1 MKTRNVAMMLSVALA
16 ASAARAVNYTWNSSS
31 GGDLLGQTNYTP
43 EGLPTASD
51 TVTYNIDANYRL
63 TASGDVP
70 SHGPQTFSKGEIELD
85 LGGHVWDAGSKYF
98 YLNNPLLTLSS
109 GMLTN
114 LSQLVVSRTSPNA
127 RLVVTNGST
136 FKVSGQVVVGYDASS
151 SHGGIVVADE
161 GTTFSAVGGTVIG
174 ASGPF
179 SALTVSDGARYSDAN
194 LTIGNVPTAV
204 SNIVQV
210 LNGSTVDTVSLEVK
224 THGNAL
230 IISNG
235 SHVTASSAVIFAKAT
250 CSSNRLEVWAG
261 STLHAGATKKPFAFG
276 VGPDNVM
283 LVDAS
288 SISVAD
294 TSFTLGADA
303 TGSGNRLDVRN
314 GSSFHVDSWIACAGS
329 FNEMHFSDPG
339 TEIVS
344 ESQLLIGQP
353 GVGNVV
359 SIENQA
365 SASVFGVSVSYSA
378 GSQSNV
384 LEVADGAR
392 VDVNGKDLQ
401 IGVGGGASRLTID
414 GASVTN
420 MATVKMGAN
429 GNRVGTSDNLLE
441 IVNGGRLFAN
451 STVYFGGVGNSNN
464 VIRVAGAGSVLKN
477 HDSYMSWA
485 PSSTNTVMYVEDAAL
500 VDIATTLTIGG
511 AGGSGNAMIV
521 SNATVKAGNAV
532 SVNGVANLDIIGS
545 GSSLTTSSD
554 FTLLTADATL
564 RFVSDDEGFGKVVSG
579 NRLNATEG
587 AKLVIDGAR
596 VAKSGGGTFEL
607 LVGPELTKQYNT
619 SNPLVNNVTLVPED
633 SELIVT
639 RDAKQNIVN
648 VSVRVPSK
656 RPGIVVIVR

>member
-31 GGDLLGQTNYTP
+31 GGDLLDQTNYTP
-43 EGLPTASD
+43 AGLPTASD

-127 RLVVTNGST
+127 RLVVTNGSM
-136 FKVSGQVVVGYDASS
+136 FKVSGQVVVGNDASS

-194 LTIGNVPTAV
+194 LTIGNVTTAV

-235 SHVTASSAVIFAKAT
+235 SHVTASSAVNFAKAET

-294 TSFTLGADA
+294 TYFKLGDDA

-344 ESQLLIGQP
+344 ESQLLIGQS

-359 SIENQA
+359 SIGNQA
-365 SASVFGVSVSYSA
+365 SASVFGVSVSNSA

-384 LEVADGAR
+384 LEVADGAC

-414 GASVTN
+414 GGSITN
-420 MATVKMGAN
+420 VSTVQMAAKKNIA
-429 GNRVGTSDNLLE
+429 GTDNNLLE

-451 STVYFGGVGNSNN
+451 SIVYFGGVGNSNN

-477 HDSYMSWA
+477 HDNYMSWA
-485 PSSTNTVMYVEDAAL
+485 SSSTNTVMYVEDAAL
-500 VDIATTLTIGG
+500 VDIATTLAIGG

-521 SNATVKAGNAV
+521 SNATVKAGSAV
-532 SVNGVANLDIIGS
+532 SVYGVANLDIIGS

-554 FTLLTADATL
+554 FTLTADATL

-579 NRLNATEG
+579 NRLKATEG

-607 LVGPELTKQYNT
+607 LVGPELAKQYNT

-656 RPGIVVIVR
+656 RSGIVVIVR